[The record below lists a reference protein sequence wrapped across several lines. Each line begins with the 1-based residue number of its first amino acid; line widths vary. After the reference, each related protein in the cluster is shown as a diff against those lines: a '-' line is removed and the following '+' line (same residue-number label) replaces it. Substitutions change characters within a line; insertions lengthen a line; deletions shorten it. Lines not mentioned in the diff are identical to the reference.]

1 MSTRPAVLPASTPP
15 RDLAPARPGEVNA
28 DALYR
33 KVLLHLLP
41 MLVIV
46 YIIAYVDRSNVGFAK
61 LGFMHDL
68 GFSDTVFGLG
78 AGVFYAGYMIFE
90 IPSNLM
96 LAKIGFR
103 KTLLRIMIL
112 WAVCSGLLAAMTSAN
127 TYYFARFL
135 LGASEAGLFPGVLL
149 YLTYWVP
156 VSRRSRFT
164 AVFMAAIPLSGVISG
179 PLSGSIMHGMEGW
192 YGLKGWQWLFLI
204 EGAPALL
211 FAIVVYAFLKDSPA
225 TASWL
230 NGQER
235 AVIERDLA
243 ADQARGGGA
252 QHKSFLDALRSPRFY
267 LLVGMGVA
275 LLASASN
282 VSFWLPT
289 IIKNSGVTNA
299 WTIGLMSMAPY
310 IVGVLAQQWVARR
323 SDLHD
328 ERRWHAATCATV
340 SALGWCALPM
350 VSSNPTLSLIALTA
364 TAGGTF
370 ATMGP
375 FWAMPGLYLSRKAA
389 AGGIALISTLAGIG
403 SLVSPVIVG
412 WLNETSK
419 TLAAGQY
426 YLAALMIVGA
436 VTVIAIGPPD
446 RIQLARNQV
455 KPA

>member
-1 MSTRPAVLPASTPP
+1 MSSHQAAFPESSVRQSNDAI
-15 RDLAPARPGEVNA
+15 APTVVDAN
-28 DALYR
+28 ALYR
-33 KVLLHLLP
+33 KVLWHLLP

-46 YIIAYVDRSNVGFAK
+46 YIIAYIDRSNVGFAK
-61 LGFMHDL
+61 LGFMRDL
-68 GFSDTVFGLG
+68 GFSDTVFGIG

-112 WAVCSGLLAAMTSAN
+112 WAVCSGLLAVMTSPN
-127 TYYFARFL
+127 SYYFARFL

-179 PLSGSIMHGMEGW
+179 PLSGSIMHGMEGL
-192 YGLKGWQWLFLI
+192 YGMKGWQWLFLI
-204 EGAPALL
+204 EGAPALI
-211 FAIVVYAFLKDSPA
+211 FALVVYAYMKDTPA
-225 TASWL
+225 SASWL
-230 NGQER
+230 SPAER
-235 AVIERDLA
+235 GAIEHDLA
-243 ADQARGGGA
+243 ADQSKAGGA

-282 VSFWLPT
+282 ISFWLPT
-289 IIKNSGVTNA
+289 IIQKSGIKSA
-299 WTIGLMSMAPY
+299 WTIGVMSMLPY
-310 IVGVLAQQWVARR
+310 VIGVIAQQWVARR

-328 ERRWHAATCATV
+328 ERRWHAAVCATV
-340 SALGWCALPM
+340 SALGWCALPL
-350 VSSNPTLSLIALTA
+350 VSADPALSLCALVA
-364 TAGGTF
+364 AAGGTF

-389 AGGIALISTLAGIG
+389 AGGIALISTLAGVG
-403 SLVSPVIVG
+403 SLISPVLVG
-412 WLNETSK
+412 WLNELTK
-419 TLAAGQY
+419 TPAAGQY
-426 YLAALMIVGA
+426 YLAALLMVGA
-436 VTVIAIGPPD
+436 VTVVAIGPHD
-446 RIQLARNQV
+446 RKR
-455 KPA
+455 

>member
-1 MSTRPAVLPASTPP
+1 MSPHQTTLRQASLPGRVEPMRPHPADP
-15 RDLAPARPGEVNA
+15 

-33 KVLLHLLP
+33 KVLLRLLP

-46 YIIAYVDRSNVGFAK
+46 YIIAYIDRSNVGFAK
-61 LGFMHDL
+61 LGFMRDL
-68 GFSDTVFGLG
+68 GFSDTVFGIG

-96 LAKIGFR
+96 LARIGFR

-112 WAVCSGLLAAMTSAN
+112 WAVCSGLLAAMSSPN

-135 LGASEAGLFPGVLL
+135 LGAAEAGLFPGVLL

-156 VSRRSRFT
+156 VSRRTRFT

-179 PLSGSIMHGMEGW
+179 PLSGLIMHTMDGW
-192 YGLKGWQWLFLI
+192 NGLKGWQWLFLI

-211 FAIVVYAFLKDSPA
+211 FAVVVYFYLRDTPA
-225 TASWL
+225 TAQWL
-230 NGQER
+230 TPEER
-235 AVIERDLA
+235 SLIERDLD
-243 ADQARGGGA
+243 ADRAKTAGTE
-252 QHKSFLDALRSPRFY
+252 HKSFTDALRSPRFY

-289 IIKNSGVTNA
+289 IIQRSGVTNV
-299 WTIGLMSMAPY
+299 WTIGLMAMAPF
-310 IVGVLAQQWVARR
+310 IAGVVAQQWVARH

-328 ERRWHAATCATV
+328 ERRWHAAVCATV
-340 SALGWCALPM
+340 SALGWCALPL
-350 VSSNPTLSLIALTA
+350 VSRNPTLSLLALIA
-364 TAGGTF
+364 TAAGTF

-375 FWAMPGLYLSRKAA
+375 FWALPSLYLSRQAA

-403 SLVSPVIVG
+403 SLISPVIVG
-412 WLNETSK
+412 WLNEATK

-426 YLAALMIVGA
+426 YLAGLLMVGA
-436 VTVIAIGPPD
+436 VTVIAIGPHD
-446 RIQLARNQV
+446 RKRQSGNRGAIR
-455 KPA
+455 